1 MALIV
6 VGIVVVIAVWLAV
19 MPSGPPNLVIRGT
32 VTDARTGQPIAGAKV
47 SDDGYGP
54 KASWDTIRAG
64 SCMQWDGITDSKG
77 NYSYLTW
84 PEHHGI
90 VAKASDYKSQRK
102 SLYKGH
108 FVLHKKSEEVFNFA
122 LERE

>member
-1 MALIV
+1 MALIG
-6 VGIVVVIAVWLAV
+6 VGIVVVIAVWLVV
-19 MPSGPPNLVIRGT
+19 MPSGPPNFVIRGT
-32 VTDARTGQPIAGAKV
+32 VSDARTGQPIAGAKV

-64 SCMQWDGITDSKG
+64 SCMQWGGITDSKG

-84 PEHHGI
+84 GEHHCI
-90 VAKASDYKSQRK
+90 VAKASGYKSQLK
-102 SLYKGH
+102 TLFEGH
-108 FVLHKKSEEVFNFA
+108 FVLHKKSEEVMNFA